1 MRFISL
7 MGILF
12 AALGAAAE
20 TPASKLWI
28 ELKTKRDNRPSLYQ
42 EFEVSRT
49 FKTARDTQAAQWK
62 IVLDMS
68 HGQWREKS
76 VRGSGTRVR
85 IFDGKELFVMEEGDS
100 EYLRPERSSKED
112 DPLPDAYTSSDV
124 EWSKAVELERR
135 PCAIPGVDHTC
146 VVLEMPMKRWARPTS
161 AGHLITM
168 LGGTKRCAFD
178 TETGLLLTSRAIFTI
193 DNQRGGYQTEVVYAA
208 KRLSSSGPADAS
220 LFQLPSAGMK
230 EVKELS
236 RWNAARMK
244 KQLIGKPAPE
254 LEVNDL
260 QGEPLALAAF
270 KGKTVLLD
278 FWATWCPP
286 CRADG
291 PALDKLYKKYGQ
303 QELIILGISVSEDR
317 AIVEKFL
324 GEHPHAFPVVLTT
337 ENEMPRPYQIRVFP
351 TYIVIDKEGNV
362 TAAVEG
368 DKGFGELQGLLKKA
382 GLEIE

>member
-7 MGILF
+7 LGILF
-12 AALGAAAE
+12 AGWNAAAE
-20 TPASKLWI
+20 TPASRLWL
-28 ELKTKRDNRPSLYQ
+28 ELKAKRDNLPSVYQ

-76 VRGSGTRVR
+76 IRGSGNRIR
-85 IFDGKELFVMEEGDS
+85 IFDGSDLFVMEGDS
-100 EYLRPERSSKED
+100 EYLRPKRSPKED
-112 DPLPDAYTSSDV
+112 RPAPSAYTSSDV
-124 EWSKAVELERR
+124 EWTKAVELERR
-135 PCAIPGVDHTC
+135 PCAIPGVEHTC
-146 VVLEMPMKRWARPTS
+146 VLLEMPMKRWARPSSSGRLTT
-161 AGHLITM
+161 L
-168 LGGTKRCAFD
+168 LGGTKRLVLD
-178 TETGLLLTSRAIFTI
+178 TETGLLLTSRAVFTI
-193 DNQRGGYQTEVVYAA
+193 DNQRGGYQTDVLYVA
-208 KRLSSSGPADAS
+208 KRLSSSGAADVS
-220 LFQLPSAGMK
+220 LFQQPPADMK

-260 QGEPLALAAF
+260 QGEPLALTAF

-278 FWATWCPP
+278 FWASWCPP

-303 QELIILGISVSEDR
+303 QELMILGISVSEDR
-317 AIVEKFL
+317 AIVEKYL

-337 ENEMPRPYQIRVFP
+337 ENEMPRPYQIGIFP
-351 TYIVIDKEGNV
+351 TYIVIDKDGNV

-368 DKGFGELQGLLKKA
+368 DKSFGELRGLLKKA
-382 GLEIE
+382 GLELE

>member
-1 MRFISL
+1 MRFL
-7 MGILF
+7 ALLGILF
-12 AALGAAAE
+12 VTFHAEAE
-20 TPASKLWI
+20 TPASKLWV
-28 ELKTKRDNRPSLYQ
+28 ELKAKRDNLPALYQ

-49 FKTARDTQAAQWK
+49 FKTPSDTQASQWK
-62 IVLDMS
+62 TILDMS

-76 VRGSGTRVR
+76 IMGSGTRIR
-85 IFDGKELFVMEEGDS
+85 IFDGKDLFVMEEGDS
-100 EYLRPERSSKED
+100 EYLRPKRPPKED
-112 DPLPDAYTSSDV
+112 EPAPSAYTFSDV
-124 EWSKAVELERR
+124 DWSKAVELERR
-135 PCAIPGVDHTC
+135 PCGIPGVDHTC
-146 VVLEMPMKRWARPTS
+146 VVVEIPMKQWTRNGSP
-161 AGHLITM
+161 GHLITM
-168 LGGTKRCAFD
+168 LGGTKRLRLD
-178 TETGLLLTSRAIFTI
+178 TETGLLLTSRAVFTI

-220 LFQLPSAGMK
+220 LFQPPSSGMK

-236 RWNAARMK
+236 RWNAAKMK

-254 LEVNDL
+254 LTVNNL
-260 QGEPLALAAF
+260 QGEPVALASF

-303 QELIILGISVSEDR
+303 QELMILGISVNEDR

-337 ENEMPRPYQIRVFP
+337 ENEMPRPYQIGIFP
-351 TYIVIDKEGNV
+351 TYIVIDKDGNV
-362 TAAVEG
+362 SAAVEG
-368 DKGFGELQGLLKKA
+368 DKGFGDLRGLLKKA
-382 GLEIE
+382 GLETE

>member
-7 MGILF
+7 LGILF
-12 AALGAAAE
+12 AALAAAAE
-20 TPASKLWI
+20 TPASKLWV
-28 ELKTKRDNRPSLYQ
+28 ELKAKRDNLPSLYQ

-49 FKTARDTQAAQWK
+49 FKTSRDTQAAQWK

-76 VRGSGTRVR
+76 VRGSGTRIR
-85 IFDGKELFVMEEGDS
+85 IFDGKDLFAMEEGDS
-100 EYLRPERSSKED
+100 EYLRPKRSSKED
-112 DPLPDAYTSSDV
+112 EPAPDAYTFSDV
-124 EWSKAVELERR
+124 EWTKAVELERR
-135 PCAIPGVDHTC
+135 PCAIPGVEHTC
-146 VVLEMPMKRWARPTS
+146 VVLEMPMKRWTRPS
-161 AGHLITM
+161 SPGHLTIM
-168 LGGTKRCAFD
+168 LGGTKRFALD
-178 TETGLLLTSRAIFTI
+178 TETGLLLTSRAVFTI
-193 DNQRGGYQTEVVYAA
+193 DNQQGGYQTEVIYAA
-208 KRLSSSGPADAS
+208 KRLSSSGPADTS
-220 LFQLPSAGMK
+220 LFQPPSAGMK

-254 LEVNDL
+254 LTVSNL

-303 QELIILGISVSEDR
+303 QELMILGISVSEER
-317 AIVEKFL
+317 AIVEKYL
-324 GEHPHAFPVVLTT
+324 AEHPHAFPVVLTT
-337 ENEMPRPYQIRVFP
+337 ENEMPRPYQIGIFP
-351 TYIVIDKEGNV
+351 TYIVIDKDGNV

-368 DKGFGELQGLLKKA
+368 DKGFGDLRGLLKKA
-382 GLEIE
+382 GLETE